1 MAELSAKR
9 VGYALIAF
17 GALAALV
24 AVLADPLG
32 IGGEEGFGWKQGFL
46 LSVGVNLAIGGVGV
60 MRGWFAGLGPRRGD
74 PPRRAAADHRAP
86 ARPEAIKP
94 HDVDHEASRHR
105 SRRWPIE

>member
-1 MAELSAKR
+1 M
-9 VGYALIAF
+9 GYALIAF

-46 LSVGVNLAIGGVGV
+46 LSVGVNVAIGGVGV

-74 PPRRAAADHRAP
+74 PSRRVTAHRSP
-86 ARPEAIKP
+86 ARPAAPTPYDIDDETDATGHGI
-94 HDVDHEASRHR
+94 SRF
-105 SRRWPIE
+105 E